1 MSRAGCLATTCAC
14 HLADAIAR
22 SLTPAYML
30 VQVKKRV
37 DNVVKSA
44 LDAKP
49 GGGGE
54 SERIHQEL
62 ARGRVQ
68 VSQLYGRCVLS
79 VQYVPG

>member
-1 MSRAGCLATTCAC
+1 
-14 HLADAIAR
+14 
-22 SLTPAYML
+22 ML
-30 VQVKKRV
+30 VLQVKKRV
-37 DNVVKSA
+37 EKSVKSA
-44 LDAKP
+44 LEAKP